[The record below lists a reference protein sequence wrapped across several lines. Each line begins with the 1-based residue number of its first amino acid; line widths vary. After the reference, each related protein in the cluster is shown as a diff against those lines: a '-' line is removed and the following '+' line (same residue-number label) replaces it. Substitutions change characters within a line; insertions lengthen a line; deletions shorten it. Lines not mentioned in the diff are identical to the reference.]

1 VRPFAGTGERVRVS
15 PGAGIDP
22 LWTADGRELLYWSFA
37 RDGSKVKQRLFS
49 VAIRSLAP
57 FRFDS
62 PRLVFDTTE
71 PYAHSSPDRSWAI
84 SPDGQRFLL
93 QSFAGLAEDSPVTIL
108 QVVLNWGD
116 ELKQLV
122 R

>member
-1 VRPFAGTGERVRVS
+1 M
-15 PGAGIDP
+15 
-22 LWTADGRELLYWSFA
+22 
-37 RDGSKVKQRLFS
+37 QCLFS

-57 FRFDS
+57 FRFDA
-62 PRLVFDTTE
+62 PRVVFETSA

-84 SPDGQRFLL
+84 SPYGGRFL
-93 QSFAGLAEDSPVTIL
+93 ARLAKDSSVTAL

-116 ELKQLV
+116 ELKRLV